1 MILHRNIT
9 KIHKL
14 NENTYILSS
23 GMFADYQNF
32 WKMLDSRLSWYR
44 MNHGTELSSTAIASL
59 VSRML
64 YEKRFFPCYAFN
76 LVTGFDDEGNP
87 AIWKY
92 DAVGSY
98 GKVTYGVDGGSKTF
112 VLPFFDNQ
120 VLGFLFL
127 YIVYCIY
134 FIWHHD
140 IIKKSPK

>member
-76 LVTGFDDEGNP
+76 LVTGYDDDGNA

-98 GKVTYGVDGGSKTF
+98 GKVTYGVDGGSKF
-112 VLPFFDNQ
+112 YILPFFDNQ
-120 VLGFLFL
+120 V
-127 YIVYCIY
+127 
-134 FIWHHD
+134 
-140 IIKKSPK
+140 